1 MKELRAD
8 ARRNREQIL
17 RAAHLAFLEHGPD
30 APLDQIAERAGV
42 GNATLYRHFPT
53 RTDLIQSV
61 VLDDMAQVAALATET
76 LAGAPSAGDA
86 LTAFAT
92 GVVERRIV
100 AMLPILGGHVEPSP
114 EFHAVRTRVLTA
126 LDALVAA
133 ARAEGALRPD
143 VSATDLVLFLTVL
156 TRPLPTMSGELGDAV
171 RARMLAT
178 LLDGLRPAATTGPL
192 PGLPLTADRITADL
206 SRRPDA

>member
-17 RAAHLAFLEHGPD
+17 RAAHLAFLDQGPE

-53 RTDLIQSV
+53 RGELIRCV
-61 VLDDMAQVAALATET
+61 VLDHMTQVAALAADALSAHPT
-76 LAGAPSAGDA
+76 AGQA

-92 GVVERRIV
+92 QVVERRVV
-100 AMLPILGGHVEPSP
+100 AMLPILGGYAEDEPG
-114 EFHAVRTRVLTA
+114 FAVAREKLLQA
-126 LDALVAA
+126 LNALVAA
-133 ARAEGALRPD
+133 AREQGALRAD
-143 VSATDLVLFLTVL
+143 VGAADLVMFLAVL
-156 TRPLPTMSGELGDAV
+156 TRPLPTISAALNDDV

-178 LLDGLRPAATTGPL
+178 LLDGLRPHGAGPL
-192 PGLPLTADRITADL
+192 PGEAISAGRITTDL
-206 SRRPDA
+206 AAARRS